1 MNPMPGPD
9 GPDPEHTRGA
19 IAGSILRDAV
29 GRGMALA
36 LTIVLPSAL
45 LQVLVGGILRPVL
58 FVAVLVGFGAG
69 GHRSAGLAPAAP
81 LTNAALAA
89 LAAFVIAQVIGI
101 VVGVLTGGGGF
112 TPVRVAFLALLAT
125 SCGMV
130 GAMVAMRR
138 RASGTDTQ

>member
-1 MNPMPGPD
+1 MPDPD
-9 GPDPEHTRGA
+9 GPLPPDSN
-19 IAGSILRDAV
+19 GSFGRSIVQDAV

-36 LTIVLPSAL
+36 LTIVLPAAL

-69 GHRSAGLAPAAP
+69 GHRAAGLAPAAP

-89 LAAFVIAQVIGI
+89 LAAFVIAQIIGI
-101 VVGVLTGGGGF
+101 VVGVLTGGGGV

-130 GAMVAMRR
+130 GAMVALRR
-138 RASGTDTQ
+138 RASGNGT